1 MLDYSKMM
9 QISTPEQDT
18 IAAIATPIGEAS
30 IAVIRISGKSSLQI
44 VARLF
49 KRSNEASV
57 FEMKSHKLYRGKV
70 VDPKSERILDSV
82 LTVIMKSP
90 HSYTGEDV
98 AEIHCHGGYLLSKKI
113 LELLFQH
120 GARPASPGEFTF
132 RAFLNGKMDLAQ
144 AEAVADVIN
153 AQTEESLKQAELQL
167 EGILS
172 QKIEEFKEIVLDT
185 LAEVE
190 AQVDFPEEDIDPIL
204 REAITKSTEELM
216 EQIDRLLATYEEGR
230 IIKQGVYT
238 AILGKPNV
246 GKSSLL
252 NQLLM
257 KERSIV
263 SHLPGTTRDFIEET
277 LDIKGIPLRLVD
289 TAGLR
294 ATADEV
300 EKAGVDLARK
310 KAKEAE
316 LIIAVV
322 DGSSNLDEDDFEVL
336 RSSESR
342 NSILAINK
350 SDLHQ
355 NVSEEDISDFFQRE
369 RVVNTSAKLGSGIE
383 ELKSKIHEVLLGKD
397 SLIEGAEVVLTEL
410 RHKLALQKTK
420 DSLNSLI
427 KAIDNRESPE
437 FIAVDL
443 RLALDSLGEI
453 TGETTT
459 EDVLGRIFSKFCIGK

>member
-1 MLDYSKMM
+1 MLDYSKMT
-9 QISTPEQDT
+9 QISTPDQDT
-18 IAAIATPIGEAS
+18 IAAIATPLGEGS
-30 IAVIRISGKSSLQI
+30 IAVIRISGKNSLQI
-44 VARLF
+44 VARVF
-49 KRSNEASV
+49 KRSNKASV
-57 FEMKSHKLYRGKV
+57 FEMKSHKLYRGQV
-70 VDPKSERILDSV
+70 VDPESGRMLDSV

-120 GARPASPGEFTF
+120 GVRPATPGEFTF
-132 RAFLNGKMDLAQ
+132 RAFINGKMDLAQ
-144 AEAVADVIN
+144 AEAVVDVIN

-167 EGILS
+167 EGMLS
-172 QKIEEFKEIVLDT
+172 QKIRELKEIILDI

-190 AQVDFPEEDIDPIL
+190 AQVDFPEEGIDPIV
-204 REAITKSTEELM
+204 REAITKNTEEII
-216 EQIDRLLATYEEGR
+216 EQIDSLLATYEEGR

-252 NQLLM
+252 NRLLM
-257 KERSIV
+257 KERAIV
-263 SHLPGTTRDFIEET
+263 SPLPGTTRDFIEET
-277 LDIKGIPLRLVD
+277 VDVKGIPLRLVD

-294 ATADEV
+294 AAADEV

-310 KAKEAE
+310 KASEAE

-322 DGSSNLDEDDFEVL
+322 DGSSSLDEDDFEVL
-336 RSSESR
+336 KGSESR
-342 NSILAINK
+342 KAVLVINK
-350 SDLHQ
+350 SDLRQ
-355 NVSEEDISDFFQRE
+355 NVSNEDISEFFRRE

-383 ELKSKIHEVLLGKD
+383 DLKSKIHEVLLGKK
-397 SLIEGAEVVLTEL
+397 SLIEGTELVITEL

-420 DSLNSLI
+420 ESLTSLI
-427 KAIDNRESPE
+427 KAIDNKESPE
-437 FIAVDL
+437 FLAVDL